1 MGKSALKDRIDLT
14 SHDIYSTL
22 AKLKAQTSILRTKSK
37 DKSVVYHAD
46 KIDQCLVHL
55 EYILNTIYQSIEKS
69 EVDFINLKNLLD
81 KVTRKLKIKNPAGTH
96 NIQITV
102 IANRKILETAI
113 YLLLQLASE
122 QNKKPVVKVEEK
134 PTKVILIVRREPK
147 EGYLKE
153 IEKVMHEFIK
163 EAAEKYKG
171 KYVLDIKKGENVS
184 RLILPKAKI

>member
-37 DKSVVYHAD
+37 DKSVVYYAD

-134 PTKVILIVRREPK
+134 PT
-147 EGYLKE
+147 
-153 IEKVMHEFIK
+153 
-163 EAAEKYKG
+163 
-171 KYVLDIKKGENVS
+171 
-184 RLILPKAKI
+184 